1 MLYGLEMAEK
11 KRGRPKGSRN
21 ELPYDLKELMATRL
35 TERAV
40 SQLEAILE
48 HPDTAPRDRLKAIE
62 MILAY
67 GHGKPQSN
75 QLVGIE
81 AGPNLKELMVRF
93 MRPDEDMK
101 TVREANMRV
110 IDHVDPNNPKRDRH

>member
-1 MLYGLEMAEK
+1 MEQK

-21 ELPYDLKELMATRL
+21 KLPYDLKQLMATRL
-35 TERAV
+35 TEKAV
-40 SQLEAILE
+40 VELEKILD
-48 HPDTAPRDRLKAIE
+48 HPDTAPRDRMKAIE
-62 MILAY
+62 MILAS

-75 QLVGIE
+75 QMVGIE

-101 TVREANMRV
+101 TVREANMKV
-110 IDHVDPNNPKRDRH
+110 IDNVDPNNPKRDKH